1 METLSICDPA
11 EVSPEE
17 FLSREF
23 EVPVVCQIGPQH
35 YTKRKD
41 GSPFD
46 FSHFVKHPDQ
56 YVSSFLP
63 YTKVA
68 DILIACHF
76 WDPASPKFFTAEDTK
91 SPDFRI
97 SVIADISCDINGPI
111 PTTLRATTIADPF
124 YGYNPQTGKEEEA
137 FTRETNI
144 SVMSIDNLPGELP
157 RNASADFGQQL
168 MSSVLTDL
176 LSGTGSEMVKRATIT
191 ENGKL
196 SPKFE
201 YLRDYLLG

>member
-1 METLSICDPA
+1 MLFRSN
-11 EVSPEE
+11 
-17 FLSREF
+17 
-23 EVPVVCQIGPQH
+23 
-35 YTKRKD
+35 
-41 GSPFD
+41 
-46 FSHFVKHPDQ
+46 HFVKHPDQ
-56 YVSSFLP
+56 YTSNFLP

-76 WDPASPKFFTAEDTK
+76 WDPASPKFFSADDTK
-91 SPDFRI
+91 NPDFRI

-124 YGYNPQTGKEEEA
+124 YGYNPQTGQEEEP
-137 FTRETNI
+137 FSRPTNI

-157 RNASADFGQQL
+157 RNASADFGNQL
-168 MSSVLTDL
+168 MSSILIDL
-176 LSGTGSEMVKRATIT
+176 FSRNDSGMIKRATIT